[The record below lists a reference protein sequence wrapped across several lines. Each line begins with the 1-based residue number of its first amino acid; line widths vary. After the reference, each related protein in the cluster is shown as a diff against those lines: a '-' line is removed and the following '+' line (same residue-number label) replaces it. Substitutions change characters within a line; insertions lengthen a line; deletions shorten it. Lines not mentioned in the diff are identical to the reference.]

1 MKTVPEGLVPTK
13 RTAEFTQTTVPQGLL
28 QDHKTK
34 AGVWGLIQ
42 VTAGTLHYSI
52 PSEGE
57 DHVLE
62 PGVPGVI
69 EPEVPHHVKPEGAVT
84 FHIEFYRKPP
94 EGKTGI

>member
-1 MKTVPEGLVPTK
+1 MKRLPKGLVPHK
-13 RTAEFTQTTVPQGLL
+13 RTADFTETTLPPGLT

-42 VTAGTLHYSI
+42 VTAGVLRYSI

-62 PGVPGVI
+62 PGVPGVV
-69 EPEVPHHVKPEGAVT
+69 EPEVAHHVTPEGSVT
-84 FHIEFYRKPP
+84 FHVEFYRRPP
-94 EGKTGI
+94 EGKTGP